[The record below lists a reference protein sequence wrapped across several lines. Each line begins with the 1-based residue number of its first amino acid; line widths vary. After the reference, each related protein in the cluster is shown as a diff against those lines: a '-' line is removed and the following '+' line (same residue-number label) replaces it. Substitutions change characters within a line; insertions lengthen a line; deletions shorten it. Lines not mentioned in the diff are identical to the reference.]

1 MELDPKRLGRA
12 IKNARLENNL
22 TQEELAEGVDIAT
35 VHVKQLEAGSR
46 KPSVDVLYKLARF
59 LNFSVDAVFFPE
71 RTNGWELQRKIE
83 LSLNNSSTHELQVIY
98 TTLIELRRVLSSLQ
112 AQEEPPPDSTE

>member
-22 TQEELAEGVDIAT
+22 TQEELAERVDIAT

-112 AQEEPPPDSTE
+112 AQEARPPERPE

>member
-112 AQEEPPPDSTE
+112 AQEEQPPDGTE

>member
-83 LSLNNSSTHELQVIY
+83 LRLNNSSTHELQVIY

-112 AQEEPPPDSTE
+112 AQEEQPPDGTE

>member
-12 IKNARLENNL
+12 IKNARLENHF

-35 VHVKQLEAGSR
+35 IHVKQLEAGSR

-59 LNFSVDAVFFPE
+59 LNFSVDTVFFPE
-71 RTNGWELQRKIE
+71 QTDGRELQRKIE
-83 LSLNNSSTHELQVIY
+83 LSLSSCSLHELQLIY
-98 TTLIELRRVLSSLQ
+98 TTITEWRRALSSLQ
-112 AQEEPPPDSTE
+112 VQAARPPERPE

>member
-1 MELDPKRLGRA
+1 MELNPKRLGGA

-22 TQEELAEGVDIAT
+22 TQEELAERVDIAT
-35 VHVKQLEAGSR
+35 VHMKQLEAGSR

-71 RTNGWELQRKIE
+71 RTEGRELQRKIE
-83 LSLNNSSTHELQVIY
+83 RSLNSCSLHELHVIY
-98 TTLIELRRVLSSLQ
+98 STMIELRRILSSLQ
-112 AQEEPPPDSTE
+112 SQEAQPPERPE

>member
-12 IKNARLENNL
+12 IKNARLENNF

-112 AQEEPPPDSTE
+112 AQEEQPPDGTE

>member
-83 LSLNNSSTHELQVIY
+83 LSLNNSSTHELQVFY